1 MRENPDFDEQQKHV
15 LAALNAEIER
25 FARSDIKPQAEHVPP
40 AMLSTGFPRLD
51 GAMQAPAKSAS
62 AAYPTLVE
70 QEPPVPLPSAGSLL
84 ARLKHQAAAKLA
96 SEARRSDIDDRFR
109 QQISDSLQSTYLYLR
124 DLLLQINVVKPAYPA
139 DYYLSDQLVFDGLVW
154 QEGRTDYRKLDDATD
169 EQRFERVSLRYLLA
183 SEAPIVLEKESPA
196 MELLNRTLHD
206 FDLRFEREEFRNA
219 RARVERARFT
229 IKREVRAGLLF
240 VADYETGDIRL
251 RTLNVQRFGSAE
263 YRIPADALDHDTVE
277 EMALLVLGESNQFV
291 RRFTRVA

>member
-1 MRENPDFDEQQKHV
+1 MQENQDSDEQQKLV
-15 LAALNAEIER
+15 LAALNAEIEY
-25 FARSDIKPQAEHVPP
+25 FAKSDIKPDAEHVPP

-51 GAMQAPAKSAS
+51 GATQAPAHSPSPSCLPPA
-62 AAYPTLVE
+62 E
-70 QEPPVPLPSAGSLL
+70 QIPRSPPSTGGLL
-84 ARLKHQAAAKLA
+84 ARLKQQAAEKLA
-96 SEARRSDIDDRFR
+96 SEAQRSDIEDRLK

-124 DLLLQINVVKPAYPA
+124 DLLLQINIVKPAYPA

-183 SEAPIVLEKESPA
+183 NEAPIVLEKESPA

-206 FDLRFEREEFRNA
+206 YDLRFELEEFKNA

-229 IKREVRAGLLF
+229 IRREVRAGLLF
-240 VADYETGDIRL
+240 VADYEMGDIRL

-263 YRIPADALDHDTVE
+263 YRIPADALDHDAVE
-277 EMALLVLGESNQFV
+277 EMAMFVLGESNQFV